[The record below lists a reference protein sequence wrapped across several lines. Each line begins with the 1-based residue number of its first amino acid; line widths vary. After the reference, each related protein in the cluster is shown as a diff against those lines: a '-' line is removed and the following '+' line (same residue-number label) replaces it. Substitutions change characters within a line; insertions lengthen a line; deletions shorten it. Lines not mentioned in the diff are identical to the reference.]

1 MIVNDSRSEPYDL
14 CIKLEIKKLNS
25 TDCCLFVLPILLLS
39 YIICISTHGLQS
51 FRFDIKA

>member
-25 TDCCLFVLPILLLS
+25 TDRKSVV
-39 YIICISTHGLQS
+39 
-51 FRFDIKA
+51 

>member
-39 YIICISTHGLQS
+39 YIICISTHVPPVIS
-51 FRFDIKA
+51 I